1 MINLKEN
8 GIWFPVFRNKGMEH
22 LIGSDWKEY
31 FDVLIVQARKP
42 RFFTD
47 DSRPIRVFDEHS
59 GNHIWDR
66 VTKLEKGIIYYEVN
80 LKYFNFCL
88 KENILFNL
96 GYCKTVARINWLAWA
111 SSIIFWRS
119 PIQ

>member
-1 MINLKEN
+1 
-8 GIWFPVFRNKGMEH
+8 MEH

-47 DSRPIRVFDEHS
+47 VSRPMRVFDEHS

-66 VTKLEKGIIYYEVN
+66 VTKLEKGVIYYEV
-80 LKYFNFCL
+80 LMWPSFGISCEIVYF
-88 KENILFNL
+88 
-96 GYCKTVARINWLAWA
+96 
-111 SSIIFWRS
+111 
-119 PIQ
+119 

>member
-1 MINLKEN
+1 MGQYGSNVVCRNPLIFF
-8 GIWFPVFRNKGMEH
+8 IVFRNKGMEH

-47 DSRPIRVFDEHS
+47 VSRPIRVFDEHS

-66 VTKLEKGIIYYEVN
+66 VTKLEKGVIYYEVIV
-80 LKYFNFCL
+80 NF
-88 KENILFNL
+88 F
-96 GYCKTVARINWLAWA
+96 INSKCHQLHI
-111 SSIIFWRS
+111 SGHS
-119 PIQ
+119 

>member
-1 MINLKEN
+1 
-8 GIWFPVFRNKGMEH
+8 MEH
-22 LIGSDWKEY
+22 LIGNDWKDY

-47 DSRPIRVFDEHS
+47 LSRPIRVYDEHS

-66 VTKLEKGIIYYEVN
+66 VTKLEKGVIYYEVKT
-80 LKYFNFCL
+80 LYLIVLIFGYTIHL
-88 KENILFNL
+88 L
-96 GYCKTVARINWLAWA
+96 GYCKTITRSDRLARP

-119 PIQ
+119 SIQ